1 MAKEV
6 RKPFGYVAVTLIPTG
21 IGFVMGGLLSDQP
34 AFLYSGL
41 GNGYTWGVA
50 SRDALLDDPS
60 AGLSG
65 RGRG

>member
-34 AFLYSGL
+34 AFIYSGL
-41 GNGYTWGVA
+41 GMAIPGV
-50 SRDALLDDPS
+50 LL
-60 AGLSG
+60 AATHFWTT
-65 RGRG
+65 RRRA